1 MKNTCRMRELEGFPI
16 EKRMLP
22 MEMLE
27 RVFRLLCPNDL
38 KTVMLVC
45 KRWNEAGSV
54 PKLWSWVVFK
64 INDLGHDNDVEH
76 PEFLLE
82 MIRLP
87 RLQAA
92 RRILIEGL
100 WVNNEIKLT
109 LLSNALS
116 HPGLKQLLIHG
127 GDFRTVDPELLAK
140 FLTKMEEVDLCGVR
154 MDSEQKRVFL
164 SVLKATNKIKR
175 FSWQDKKNKDS
186 PKTYSQL
193 PRAMKKI
200 EKLTLKLNLNRST
213 VRSLFKVLEEEDAT
227 VKSLSLDVDPVQPR
241 QGFIRVS
248 RHVAKLRFARLQ
260 TKERTMYYFSKTA
273 EGRRQC
279 KLEYI

>member
-1 MKNTCRMRELEGFPI
+1 
-16 EKRMLP
+16 
-22 MEMLE
+22 MLE
-27 RVFRLLCPNDL
+27 RILRLLCPKDL

-127 GDFRTVDPELLAK
+127 GDFRTVDPEVLAK
-140 FLTKMEEVDLCGVR
+140 FLTKMEEVDLCGVW

-175 FSWQDKKNKDS
+175 FSWQDKKNKDT

-200 EKLTLKLNLNRST
+200 EELTLKLNLNRST
-213 VRSLFKVLEEEDAT
+213 VRSLFKVLEEEDAS
-227 VKSLSLDVDPVQPR
+227 VKSLSLDVDPVRPR
-241 QGFIRVS
+241 QGIIGQS
-248 RHVAKLRFARLQ
+248 RFARLQ